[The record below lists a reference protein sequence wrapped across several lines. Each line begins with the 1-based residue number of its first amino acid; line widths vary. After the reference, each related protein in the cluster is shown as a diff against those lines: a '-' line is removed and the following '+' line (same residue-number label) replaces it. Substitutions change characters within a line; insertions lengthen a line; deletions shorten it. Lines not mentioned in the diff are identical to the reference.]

1 MAATVANGKP
11 NRRKKLDVHSAAALW
26 YMSRE
31 GDGHTFLDMGKC
43 VFYS

>member
-26 YMSRE
+26 YRE
-31 GDGHTFLDMGKC
+31 MGGGRQTTLS
-43 VFYS
+43 FALRELL